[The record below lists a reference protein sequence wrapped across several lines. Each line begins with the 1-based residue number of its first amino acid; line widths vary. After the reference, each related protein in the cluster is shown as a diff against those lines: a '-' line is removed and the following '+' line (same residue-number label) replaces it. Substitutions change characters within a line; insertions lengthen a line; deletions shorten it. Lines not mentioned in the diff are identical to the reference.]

1 MKKAIKLTLAVV
13 LVMGATSLFAQKFGR
28 INTQEIIMA
37 MPETKTMQ
45 ENMDTFAKELS
56 DNIETMNVEFN
67 TKLQDFQKNYNT
79 FSDAIKEVKEK
90 FGPISNTGTND
101 NFSTTKTLKFGT
113 RTSEEAK
120 FDGLME
126 WPEASKYYIKGK
138 VISSDRQGNIYK
150 SLYIYD
156 DGEWDGDDQT
166 GKAGIELKLY
176 NGLYLDFLLDLASK
190 PIKSQWVYVRLDG
203 LYLGNYR
210 MMLSIGGAPSDGI
223 NTAGNHKFYAN
234 SNLDNPKV
242 AALNVFRGEY
252 TTLDDSDIKEVD
264 GSNYTS
270 LGEADLGRLV
280 RFNKIKIRYAG
291 VKNQDGV
298 TPPNLKNGGNANP
311 YPSWIVTDWGTPIF
325 GAWYRWAYNNSEQNI
340 RLYGSVLMSYNDAAE
355 YTSDPGVYGIRT
367 SGYSQF
373 AMKPIPKDGTEGTV
387 LGIYGI
393 YAKKS
398 DFTGGSEDW
407 AQYQISV
414 SRIEDLGFPPES
426 LLSEE
431 WIRANTPASSLTPP
445 VKNGGDDYEGD

>member
-1 MKKAIKLTLAVV
+1 MKSLKIALAALVGLEAVSCYNDFDTPAPQKLYVDDDMAA
-13 LVMGATSLFAQKFGR
+13 MGLTR
-28 INTQEIIMA
+28 ITIA
-37 MPETKTMQ
+37 
-45 ENMDTFAKELS
+45 
-56 DNIETMNVEFN
+56 
-67 TKLQDFQKNYNT
+67 
-79 FSDAIKEVKEK
+79 EVKEK

-176 NGLYLDFLLDLASK
+176 NGLYLDFLLDLGAK

>member
-1 MKKAIKLTLAVV
+1 MKSLKIAFAFLVGVLAAGCYNDFDTPGPRKLYTDDDMAQLGLQQVSIKTVKGWFTEA
-13 LVMGATSLFAQKFGR
+13 FG
-28 INTQEIIMA
+28 
-37 MPETKTMQ
+37 
-45 ENMDTFAKELS
+45 
-56 DNIETMNVEFN
+56 
-67 TKLQDFQKNYNT
+67 
-79 FSDAIKEVKEK
+79 
-90 FGPISNTGTND
+90 GISGTGTN
-101 NFSTTKTLKFGT
+101 NNGWENTKTLKFGDLT
-113 RTSEEAK
+113 PDEAQFISLK
-120 FDGLME
+120 GRPD
-126 WPEASKYYIKGK
+126 ASDKYIKGK

-156 DGEWDGDDQT
+156 GT
-166 GKAGIELKLY
+166 AAIELKLY
-176 NGLYLDFLLDLASK
+176 NGLYLDYLLDLDNM
-190 PIKSQWVYVRLDG
+190 KSQWVYVRLDG

-223 NTAGNHKFYAN
+223 NTAGTHKYYAN
-234 SNLDNPKV
+234 SNLDNPRV
-242 AALNVFRGEY
+242 AKLNVFAGEY
-252 TTLDDSDIKEVD
+252 VPLEASDILEVD
-264 GSNYTS
+264 ASNYTS
-270 LGEADLGRLV
+270 LGEDQLGRLV
-280 RFNKIKIRYAG
+280 RFKGIKVRYAG
-291 VKNQDGV
+291 YPNQDGV
-298 TPPNLKNGGNANP
+298 TNPPLKSGTSSSSSENP

>member
-1 MKKAIKLTLAVV
+1 MKSLKIALAALVGLVAVSCYNDFDTPAPQKLYTVDDMAA
-13 LVMGATSLFAQKFGR
+13 MGLTPIS
-28 INTQEIIMA
+28 
-37 MPETKTMQ
+37 
-45 ENMDTFAKELS
+45 
-56 DNIETMNVEFN
+56 
-67 TKLQDFQKNYNT
+67 
-79 FSDAIKEVKEK
+79 IKEVKEK

-113 RTSEEAK
+113 RTPEEAK

-156 DGEWDGDDQT
+156 GT
-166 GKAGIELKLY
+166 AGIELKLY
-176 NGLYLDFLLDLASK
+176 NGLYLDFLLDLGAK

-210 MMLSIGGAPSDGI
+210 MMLSLGGAPSDGY
-223 NTAGNHKFYAN
+223 NTAGRHKFYAN
-234 SNLDNPKV
+234 SNLDDPKV
-242 AALNVFRGEY
+242 ASLNVFAGEK
-252 TTLDDSDIKEVD
+252 TTLEESDILEVTPET
-264 GSNYTS
+264 YTQ
-270 LGEADLGRLV
+270 LGKDDLGRLV
-280 RFNKIKIRYAG
+280 RFKDVKVRYAG
-291 VKNQDGV
+291 VTYKDDNGV
-298 TPPNLKNGGNANP
+298 EQSPSAIKNGSYENP

>member
-1 MKKAIKLTLAVV
+1 VDPV
-13 LVMGATSLFAQKFGR
+13 
-28 INTQEIIMA
+28 
-37 MPETKTMQ
+37 
-45 ENMDTFAKELS
+45 
-56 DNIETMNVEFN
+56 
-67 TKLQDFQKNYNT
+67 
-79 FSDAIKEVKEK
+79 
-90 FGPISNTGTND
+90 
-101 NFSTTKTLKFGT
+101 
-113 RTSEEAK
+113 
-120 FDGLME
+120 
-126 WPEASKYYIKGK
+126 
-138 VISSDRQGNIYK
+138 
-150 SLYIYD
+150 
-156 DGEWDGDDQT
+156 
-166 GKAGIELKLY
+166 
-176 NGLYLDFLLDLASK
+176 DFLRQVFYKRVPRKKMLQLLSGIVLMIMNGRVNDVKQWGKHGDAASLEAMK
-190 PIKSQWVYVRLDG
+190 AMKAEPLQLCMSGRLIRIRWEKKTVGACSSTFVWQSRQVPTFLRSTGMTFRSRSQSLPGSPALQKSCW
-203 LYLGNYR
+203 
-210 MMLSIGGAPSDGI
+210 GAPSDGI